1 MTPMGRSFWSVAVG
15 IAGAVAWSGPAAAAS
30 TDTVARGDLGAAS
43 LFLAIAGWLAFLG
56 IRERWGREDRGVEP
70 GDDDEPV
77 RPPDDPP
84 ALVDA
89 LRHRGGIR
97 PDTVAAIILDLARRR
112 YLTVVEDR
120 RGGFLGG
127 ETEWRFR
134 REEPP
139 QGSLRPYEN
148 AVYTRLFATGSDV
161 WLSDLAGWVRTN
173 RQQAKVFVD
182 RIERY
187 VAADL
192 RERGYLERGRRL
204 PSVLSLSVAGVV
216 VLMGLVALISG
227 AVLGLVALASG
238 AAQVALTRRLRR
250 RTATGADRARVW
262 AAVSRTLG
270 RVGETDEAPAD
281 SREEWERCLVYAATL
296 GVSDDFLEG
305 LRERSTDILTD
316 EAFAPWYEG
325 ARSDL
330 HRLDSIGRFVSAA
343 GATFADVVEPV
354 RVPSRLVNA
363 RR

>member
-1 MTPMGRSFWSVAVG
+1 MAPMWRSCWSVAFG
-15 IAGAVAWSGPAAAAS
+15 IAGAMAWSTPAAAAS
-30 TDTVARGDLGAAS
+30 TDTVARDDLGAAS

-84 ALVDA
+84 ALIDA
-89 LRHRGGIR
+89 LRHRGEIR
-97 PDTVAAIILDLARRR
+97 PDTVGTIILDLARRR

-148 AVYTRLFATGSDV
+148 AVYTRLFATGNDV

-204 PSVLSLSVAGVV
+204 PSVLSLSVAGIV
-216 VLMGLVALISG
+216 VLAGLVALISG
-227 AVLGLVALASG
+227 AVLGLVGLASG
-238 AAQVALTRRLRR
+238 VAQVALTRRLRR

-262 AAVSRTLG
+262 GAVTRTLA
-270 RVGETDEAPAD
+270 RVGEIEEAPAD

-296 GVSDDFLEG
+296 EISDDFLEG
-305 LRERSTDILTD
+305 LRAR
-316 EAFAPWYEG
+316 EADVLADDGFASWYEG
-325 ARSDL
+325 ARADI
-330 HRLDSIGRFVSAA
+330 HRLDSIGRFVAAA
-343 GATFADVVEPV
+343 GQAFAEVVEPV